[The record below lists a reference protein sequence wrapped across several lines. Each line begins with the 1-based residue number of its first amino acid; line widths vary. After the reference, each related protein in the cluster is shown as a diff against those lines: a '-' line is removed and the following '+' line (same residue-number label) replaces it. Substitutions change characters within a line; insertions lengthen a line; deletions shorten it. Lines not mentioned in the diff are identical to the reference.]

1 MAACRTGQ
9 NAFYLRSRGPGL
21 PPAPVQLLYPLSMTG
36 CFDSLEHPSKWA
48 ALRRIRQDMIDNLFL
63 SKVKDYWSVVSSRI
77 NTLTHPVLRLSTLA
91 LNDTAY
97 SSYTLTP
104 PLATNLDILCRLT
117 PLSKERSWIGWC
129 PRLRFRVAL
138 QKLGNYNKL
147 LLNG

>member
-63 SKVKDYWSVVSSRI
+63 SKVKDY
-77 NTLTHPVLRLSTLA
+77 
-91 LNDTAY
+91 
-97 SSYTLTP
+97 
-104 PLATNLDILCRLT
+104 
-117 PLSKERSWIGWC
+117 
-129 PRLRFRVAL
+129 
-138 QKLGNYNKL
+138 
-147 LLNG
+147 